1 MTCENIYLARRAAH
15 FGRLVQYGRFDE
27 LDAEHLLAAWEREAE
42 TRALD
47 RHAPTFRREGEA
59 WIKERNLI

>member
-1 MTCENIYLARRAAH
+1 
-15 FGRLVQYGRFDE
+15 
-27 LDAEHLLAAWEREAE
+27 LLAAWEREAE